1 MLESTSNALK
11 LEGSEC
17 GAEYKGHWSLF
28 IYYIILSSEQGEIAN
43 SWSTKGCRLLRL
55 WFGDTSEE
63 LAGSAYGVGE
73 SGGGLKDEGETV
85 LEAVEAELF
94 AVGL

>member
-1 MLESTSNALK
+1 V
-11 LEGSEC
+11 
-17 GAEYKGHWSLF
+17 
-28 IYYIILSSEQGEIAN
+28 I
-43 SWSTKGCRLLRL
+43 
-55 WFGDTSEE
+55 GDPSGK